1 MRLNGINNFE
11 EESVNLFRRLTMHH
25 KRGRAKNQRAGCL
38 MCKPQKMNGAGGI
51 KMDVHKIGF
60 GKLRDEA
67 HAKID
72 LREAL

>member
-1 MRLNGINNFE
+1 
-11 EESVNLFRRLTMHH
+11 MHH

-72 LREAL
+72 LITLGA